1 MLPAVAVLPPSAG
14 NAGPDSRVYHTPG
27 IHQTAHSLAPYGK
40 PAYLLSTDCK
50 RHDYD
55 SSSV

>member
-14 NAGPDSRVYHTPG
+14 NAAPDSRVYHTPG
-27 IHQTAHSLAPYGK
+27 IHQTAHSLPADGK
-40 PAYLLSTDCK
+40 SAYLLTSDYK